1 MIYLLILSLVDGDHI
16 WLWVTWAIDTLWI
29 LSEHDEDADTDDGLL
44 HWDVTDGL
52 SDIVLGWVAGLDHVT
67 LPELHSLG
75 TGGPHLAGDDDLA
88 TPSTS
93 VHDEPDD
100 AVGGTAGWHPLD
112 ELVPEAL
119 ELVEGGETTLLDAVD
134 EDLELLVL
142 DEPALHDHEPEL
154 LKTAA
159 VVVGELLGVRSLD
172 DDFSAGW
179 GGPNFAA
186 AIALLS
192 EFTGEELVKF
202 GVEEAGLD
210 DSTNLGAALRSHC

>member
-1 MIYLLILSLVDGDHI
+1 MDGDHI
-16 WLWVTWAIDTLWI
+16 WLWVTWTIDAMWI
-29 LSEHDEDADTDDGLL
+29 LSEHDQNPDTYDGLL
-44 HWDVTDGL
+44 HWDVTNGL
-52 SDIVLGWVAGLDHVT
+52 SNILLGWITRLNHVA

-75 TGGPHLAGDDDLA
+75 TGGPHLTGDDDLA
-88 TPSTS
+88 TPSAS
-93 VHDEPDD
+93 IHDEPDD

-134 EDLELLVL
+134 EDLKLFAL
-142 DEPALHDHEPEL
+142 DEPTLHDHEPEL

-179 GGPNFAA
+179 GGPDLAT

-202 GVEEAGLD
+202 GVEETGLD
-210 DSTNLGAALRSHC
+210 DPANLGATLSLHC